1 MHKGR
6 AVCSA
11 VGEIMFGRPRSM
23 VEPIDHERMAPAFPA
38 ASATRDHAT
47 SAIDNIPN
55 RKIDAPAQMR
65 GMLFLAA

>member
-11 VGEIMFGRPRSM
+11 VGGIMFGRRAAM
-23 VEPIDHERMAPAFPA
+23 VEPGDERMARAFPTA
-38 ASATRDHAT
+38 GATRDHAT
-47 SAIDNIPN
+47 SAIDKIPN

>member
-1 MHKGR
+1 VHKGR

-11 VGEIMFGRPRSM
+11 AGGIMFGRRVAM
-23 VEPIDHERMAPAFPA
+23 VEPGDERMARAFPTVTD
-38 ASATRDHAT
+38 TRDHAT
-47 SAIDNIPN
+47 SAIDKIPK

>member
-1 MHKGR
+1 VHKGR

-11 VGEIMFGRPRSM
+11 VDGITFVRPAA
-23 VEPIDHERMAPAFPA
+23 VVAPIDHEPMARAFPA

-47 SAIDNIPN
+47 SAIDKIPKH
-55 RKIDAPAQMR
+55 KIDRPAQMR

>member
-11 VGEIMFGRPRSM
+11 VGRIMFGRRAAM
-23 VEPIDHERMAPAFPA
+23 VEPIDHERMARGFPT
-38 ASATRDHAT
+38 ASDTRDHAT
-47 SAIDNIPN
+47 SAIDKIPEL
-55 RKIDAPAQMR
+55 KIDRPAQTR